1 MPRYAA
7 LLRGV
12 MPTLVKMPQLVRAFE
27 NAGFTEVRTVLSSGN
42 VLFSSPKAS
51 LRTLE
56 RRADAAMLSEIGRS
70 FLPIIRPV
78 DRLRELLA
86 TDPYAKESLP
96 RDAKRIVTFLGIPPT
111 TQLAL
116 PIEVDGARIIAMD
129 GTEIFSAYT
138 PNPNGPVFM
147 KLIEK
152 TFGKEQTTRTW
163 DTVAKIAR

>member
-12 MPTLVKMPQLVRAFE
+12 MTTLVTMPQLVRAFE
-27 NAGFTEVRTVLSSGN
+27 RAGFTEVRTVLSSGN
-42 VLFSSPKAS
+42 VVFSSPKAS
-51 LRTLE
+51 MRTLE
-56 RRADAAMLSEIGRS
+56 RRAEAAMLEEIGRS
-70 FLPIIRPV
+70 FVPIVRSI
-78 DRLRELLA
+78 DRLREILA
-86 TDPYAKESLP
+86 TDPYADAKLP
-96 RDAKRIVTFLGIPPT
+96 RDAKRIVTFLSVAAPT
-111 TQLAL
+111 KLAL
-116 PIEVDGARIIAMD
+116 PIELDGARIVAMN

-138 PNPNGPVFM
+138 PTPKGPVFM

>member
-12 MPTLVKMPQLVRAFE
+12 MPTLVKMPQLICAFE
-27 NAGFTEVRTVLSSGN
+27 RAGFTDVRTVLSSGN
-42 VLFSSPKAS
+42 VVFSATKAS

-56 RRADAAMLSEIGRS
+56 RRAEAGMFEEIGRS
-70 FLPIIRPV
+70 FVPIVRPI
-78 DRLRELLA
+78 DLLRAILA
-86 TDPYAKESLP
+86 TDPYADASLP
-96 RDAKRIVTFLGIPPT
+96 RDAKRIVTFLGAAPT
-111 TQLAL
+111 ATLDL
-116 PIEVDGARIIAMD
+116 PIEMDGARIIAID
-129 GTEIFSAYT
+129 DAEIFSAYT
-138 PNPNGPVFM
+138 PSPKGPVFM

>member
-1 MPRYAA
+1 MPHYAA

-12 MPTLVKMPQLVRAFE
+12 MPTLVKMPQLVRSFE
-27 NAGFTEVRTVLSSGN
+27 AAGFSDVRTVLSSGN
-42 VLFSSPKAS
+42 VVFSSPKVS

-56 RRADAAMLSEIGRS
+56 RRAEAAMMAEIGRS
-70 FLPIIRPV
+70 FVPIIRPI
-78 DRLRELLA
+78 DRLREILA
-86 TDPYAKESLP
+86 ADPYATASLA
-96 RDAKRIVTFLGIPPT
+96 RDAKRIVTFLSTAPAAT
-111 TQLAL
+111 LEL

-138 PNPNGPVFM
+138 PNPKGPVFM

-163 DTVAKIAR
+163 DTISKIAR